1 MVLINAS
8 QSAVHLEDK
17 MLVNQSMLDA
27 AEMYI
32 AAASYEVIKK
42 PKYAHTQV
50 SLKPRESK
58 DYR

>member
-1 MVLINAS
+1 
-8 QSAVHLEDK
+8 

-27 AEMYI
+27 VEMYI
-32 AAASYEVIKK
+32 AAPSYEVIKK
-42 PKYAHTQV
+42 TKYAHIQV